1 MSTTLRTVGQAARS
15 LASIVEI
22 QDRIASDPHYPADR
36 SPRMDQYRA
45 ETFAKALR
53 EYREA
58 VDREEAVQ

>member
-1 MSTTLRTVGQAARS
+1 MNTTLRTVGQAARS

-36 SPRMDQYRA
+36 SPRMDRYRA
-45 ETFAKALR
+45 ERLAKALR

-58 VDREEAVQ
+58 VAREEAAQ